1 VSNERR
7 TQVVSEIRAQR
18 VGALEA
24 RIESLE
30 RELAGQ
36 KADRATEN
44 GWLRECR
51 GKLELENT
59 RAVVAERE
67 LAALK
72 AASRMTEERARE
84 IAVDSLKSAAPF
96 GGQFYGLVVDAILA
110 ACREDSAA
118 LADENIEQAKQ
129 IVVLCNDLEYLG
141 GIIERGGGT
150 LDQDAPLT
158 GQITGYVG
166 NLERELAALVERN
179 KALMAAA
186 KFGLACV
193 DAGHVCV
200 NSEAVAAARAAV
212 EEG

>member
-1 VSNERR
+1 MTASKIEPKGSAKRYEWKGSR
-7 TQVVSEIRAQR
+7 GEIMYADCDCGVFDLDTNASLRSIGEELVRLATDH
-18 VGALEA
+18 
-24 RIESLE
+24 ESLE
-30 RELAGQ
+30 RELA
-36 KADRATEN
+36 
-44 GWLRECR
+44 
-51 GKLELENT
+51 
-59 RAVVAERE
+59 
-67 LAALK
+67 ALK
-72 AASRMTEERARE
+72 GASRMTEERARE

-166 NLERELAALVERN
+166 NLEREPAALVERN